1 MFPQLSWRGERLSF
15 RSSGRLARA
24 FGRYEAIVLGQKTL
38 WTHAAAPAHTLPLTT
53 LEVVVPSAVDLEA
66 PPRLGDDESFSLS
79 VRHCLSW
86 TFHCLCRS
94 STSTSTR
101 SHYSSHSRPS
111 RSASTTP
118 RLGSQQSSRSRTRS
132 PCGERAAHQSSLP
145 FLVLSLPF
153 SAHNCAPLSTGRSR
167 SSSARRPPALSGRLS
182 RSPAA
187 WPSSARASRCCWSTT
202 PSSPGSRCSG
212 QVEETLMPLPQVH
225 CRYSRCHLLK
235 AACVF

>member
-86 TFHCLCRS
+86 TFHCLFTAFPGP
-94 STSTSTR
+94 ST
-101 SHYSSHSRPS
+101 
-111 RSASTTP
+111 AF
-118 RLGSQQSSRSRTRS
+118 
-132 PCGERAAHQSSLP
+132 SLP
-145 FLVLSLPF
+145 FLDLPLPF
-153 SAHNCAPLSTGRSR
+153 HCLST
-167 SSSARRPPALSGRLS
+167 AFP
-182 RSPAA
+182 
-187 WPSSARASRCCWSTT
+187 
-202 PSSPGSRCSG
+202 
-212 QVEETLMPLPQVH
+212 
-225 CRYSRCHLLK
+225 
-235 AACVF
+235 